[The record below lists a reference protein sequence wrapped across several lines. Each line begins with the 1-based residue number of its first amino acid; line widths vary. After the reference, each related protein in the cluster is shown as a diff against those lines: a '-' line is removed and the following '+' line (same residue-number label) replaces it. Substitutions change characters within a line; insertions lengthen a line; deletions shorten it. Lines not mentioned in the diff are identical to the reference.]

1 MGFVS
6 VHSPQ
11 LLYAGMFVQHYLIF
25 MVLKDLFIV
34 LSQVFYGGH
43 LGFWHAVVLHIVS
56 LPLDIIV
63 LLGVSIW
70 GSAVLN

>member
-1 MGFVS
+1 
-6 VHSPQ
+6 
-11 LLYAGMFVQHYLIF
+11 

-56 LPLDIIV
+56 LPLDIVV